1 MPVLNH
7 TKLRTSSSKWGP
19 SPNFLSWSVLYSCL
33 QNTRP
38 QTREYFLTPI
48 HEPQTHY
55 QVAKACIIRSIK
67 TGTMYSIFQVPGV
80 HYVFTHKTTWISL
93 FWLELFYVSMVT
105 YYLRIMKTFHWLF
118 MASEEFLKHDCRSDL
133 SFKHLCD

>member
-7 TKLRTSSSKWGP
+7 TQLRTSSSKWGP
-19 SPNFLSWSVLYSCL
+19 SPNFLSWSVLSSCL
-33 QNTRP
+33 QNARP
-38 QTREYFLTPI
+38 QTREYFLTSI
-48 HEPQTHY
+48 H
-55 QVAKACIIRSIK
+55 VAKACIIRSIK
-67 TGTMYSIFQVPGV
+67 TGTMYSIFQVPDV

-118 MASEEFLKHDCRSDL
+118 MASEEFLET
-133 SFKHLCD
+133 